1 MFHWPSLSRPF
12 LHMDGSP
19 CCCTSP
25 VFLSYCSLFE
35 NLKYQQYSVPIVLSL
50 NSKSVSRFEQEP
62 WLIRRFQNLGV
73 HFVIP
78 SCMKVGMPFC
88 INAGLALW
96 CLELVTERSV
106 PCHFASMQDQHY
118 GVWNRLQKEVFH
130 VILHQCKTCTL
141 ELLLDFLIVKTY
153 LFASLDYLL
162 YNSWDDILY
171 VGHCT
176 LNRSKSHH
184 RI

>member
-1 MFHWPSLSRPF
+1 
-12 LHMDGSP
+12 
-19 CCCTSP
+19 
-25 VFLSYCSLFE
+25 
-35 NLKYQQYSVPIVLSL
+35 
-50 NSKSVSRFEQEP
+50 
-62 WLIRRFQNLGV
+62 
-73 HFVIP
+73 
-78 SCMKVGMPFC
+78 MPFC

-96 CLELVTERSV
+96 CLEPVTERSV
-106 PCHFASMQDQHY
+106 PCHFASMQDSMQDYY

-184 RI
+184 RIWETPIFAKSPRHLCRFGPSAEGDFSRYARSCFLRGLTSLELSDLERSLRGQEFDEMRFSSWHSF